1 MRDILTENDKKSI
14 FFVVPE
20 HNEGAVIR
28 STLEPVIREGYSVV
42 VVDDGSSDGSWEK
55 IKALP
60 VYALRHRVNLG
71 QGAALQTGMTF
82 ALSKGAEIIVHFDAD
97 GQHRLIDVKGL
108 LEPILAGE
116 ADVALGSRF
125 LRRDD
130 KRAVPLSKR
139 VLLKMAV
146 LVNGLMTGLW
156 LTDAHNG
163 LRVLNRRAAE
173 SIFLLENGYAH
184 ATEIINQIRHLKLRY
199 VEKPT
204 RVHYSKYSR
213 SKGQSMW
220 NAVNIFID
228 LLLRR
233 VLK

>member
-1 MRDILTENDKKSI
+1 MIGENKKNV
-14 FFVVPE
+14 FFIVPE
-20 HNEGAVIR
+20 RNEGTVIR
-28 STLEPVIREGYSVV
+28 ATLEPLVREGYSVV
-42 VVDDGSSDGSWEK
+42 VVDDGSTDGSWEK

-82 ALSKGAEIIVHFDAD
+82 ALSKGAQVIVHFDAD
-97 GQHRLIDVKGL
+97 GQHRLKDVEGL
-108 LEPILAGE
+108 LKPVLAGE

-125 LRRDD
+125 MRREDA
-130 KRAVPLSKR
+130 KAVPLSKR
-139 VLLKMAV
+139 ILLRMAIV
-146 LVNGLMTGLW
+146 VNGVMTGLW

-173 SIFLLENGYAH
+173 GIHLRENGFAH
-184 ATEIINQIRHLKLRY
+184 ATEIIDQICRLKLRY
-199 VEKPT
+199 VERPM

-213 SKGQSMW
+213 AKGQSMW
-220 NAVNIFID
+220 NALNIVID

-233 VLK
+233 ILK